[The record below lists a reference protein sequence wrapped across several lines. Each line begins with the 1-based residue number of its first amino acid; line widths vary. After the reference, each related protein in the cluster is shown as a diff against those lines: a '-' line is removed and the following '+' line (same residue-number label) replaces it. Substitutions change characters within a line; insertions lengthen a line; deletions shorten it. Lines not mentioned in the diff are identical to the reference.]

1 MKMRIEKYLTIAL
14 LVEIPEKKLARDQV
28 GTVVEELDADHLL
41 VEFSDDEGRAYAIT
55 PVRVSNTLVLHYQP
69 EAA

>member
-1 MKMRIEKYLTIAL
+1 MQPRPKLHDTIAL
-14 LVEIPEKKLARDQV
+14 LQAQAEAKLARGQV

-41 VEFSDDEGRAYAIT
+41 VEFSDEEGRAYAIT
-55 PVRVSNTLVLHYQP
+55 PIRVTNTLVLHYQP